1 MDICI
6 YSYNN
11 IPELWCMNSGQNW
24 IDTENQCI
32 KMLILKKKKEIS
44 LLFYF
49 GLPLFVFPKAFYIY
63 TFPSSD
69 LMLSMVL
76 SQPLTSEVVLNDGP
90 INAKEFWPWILF
102 SAFNIKC
109 LAVKFSVTTLKF
121 RSGWIWNRYV
131 RKLILHVL
139 QLYLMFYSHKNSK
152 KNFTGAFPETEWDPA
167 SRSLS
172 QVIPSSSS
180 PTTLL
185 RFSFSIKSHPKF
197 SKMTVSEHKF
207 TLSHGFL
214 STKWVPVF
222 HSKGKKTWKNDCSRE
237 GEHSE
242 VPLWKR
248 VGAL

>member
-1 MDICI
+1 
-6 YSYNN
+6 
-11 IPELWCMNSGQNW
+11 
-24 IDTENQCI
+24 
-32 KMLILKKKKEIS
+32 
-44 LLFYF
+44 
-49 GLPLFVFPKAFYIY
+49 
-63 TFPSSD
+63 
-69 LMLSMVL
+69 MLSMVL

-90 INAKEFWPWILF
+90 INAKEFWLWILF

-197 SKMTVSEHKF
+197 SKMTVSG
-207 TLSHGFL
+207 TSSHCHTVSCQLNEFQF
-214 STKWVPVF
+214 STARE
-222 HSKGKKTWKNDCSRE
+222 KNPEKMTAVVRGNTQKCHYE
-237 GEHSE
+237 KE
-242 VPLWKR
+242 
-248 VGAL
+248 